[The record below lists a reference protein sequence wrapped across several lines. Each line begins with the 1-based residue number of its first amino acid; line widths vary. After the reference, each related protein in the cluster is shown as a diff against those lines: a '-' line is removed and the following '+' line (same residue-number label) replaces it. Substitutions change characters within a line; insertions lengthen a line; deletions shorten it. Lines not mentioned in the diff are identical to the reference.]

1 MTHYMNWMTS
11 FIIQIRNKGLFL
23 HIDIKERDI
32 KITGFWNV
40 TSCSLVDVYPHEE
53 PDWPRDLT
61 TEGRVQSQT
70 SPCAIC
76 GGQIGVGINFFT
88 NNTSVFPLIV
98 IVSPKLTSF
107 IRLASKLHNCRN

>member
-61 TEGRVQSQT
+61 TEGRV
-70 SPCAIC
+70 
-76 GGQIGVGINFFT
+76 
-88 NNTSVFPLIV
+88 
-98 IVSPKLTSF
+98 
-107 IRLASKLHNCRN
+107 